1 MMVKMLDGIGKI
13 VEGYNSVIAALENH
27 RVEEIHIKE
36 KNLQSKKIKD
46 LIELADHKNI
56 NTVSY
61 THLTLPTI
69 LRV

>member
-46 LIELADHKNI
+46 LIELAAHKKI
-56 NTVSY
+56 VIKLSLI
-61 THLTLPTI
+61 HI
-69 LRV
+69 

>member
-36 KNLQSKKIKD
+36 KKFTFKKNKRF
-46 LIELADHKNI
+46 
-56 NTVSY
+56 S
-61 THLTLPTI
+61 
-69 LRV
+69 